1 VAKIRRIFEGAVLS
15 TTISL
20 MVNIAVCHPERE
32 AVEGSPLHQQRKPT
46 QETEA

>member
-1 VAKIRRIFEGAVLS
+1 MTYLRNTR
-15 TTISL
+15 
-20 MVNIAVCHPERE
+20 CHPERE